1 MCCGL
6 RYLIKDLKLRKE
18 KYVSCAV
25 SNPRAGDPLDRWSG
39 FLSVGPPRI
48 CYEKTVLREYKL
60 KLVELL
66 NIFSQVSLRFERLF
80 PMINCPFLTIIIVLK
95 ITFNLWLK
103 SRLANVL
110 NFTSAKVIM
119 SAFLRTLNVKLFIEV
134 RQELCFLYLIPRLI
148 KLFLFLVSW

>member
-1 MCCGL
+1 M
-6 RYLIKDLKLRKE
+6 
-18 KYVSCAV
+18 SCAV

-66 NIFSQVSLRFERLF
+66 NIFSQVSLRFERSF
-80 PMINCPFLTIIIVLK
+80 PVINCSFLTIIIVLK
-95 ITFNLWLK
+95 ITFNLWFK
-103 SRLANVL
+103 SRLVNVL

-134 RQELCFLYLIPRLI
+134 RARVV
-148 KLFLFLVSW
+148 FLVFNSKTYQIVLIFSKLINLCQSFYCISFLSILRY